1 MDPLIMFVFRIFWR
15 FQKLIILTIYF
26 PKRSWGLWACT
37 FLGSRIVKYQLFSK
51 ILMLKRD
58 FQWKEL
64 TPGRAASFKWSH
76 ISWKETS
83 SSSVKQ
89 FPAPSKVK
97 WICEMSNSFLLLDPF
112 LCEGTLLIK
121 GSTKTGCFQRF
132 TSKRR
137 VQPLDPRTY
146 WRAAVRVQC
155 FHFFLGPVL
164 NLFLSVDPR
173 FQKGGG
179 RLGGVVRIHSE
190 ACWGDV
196 EEDVLRAFMTSAGSK
211 TIFRRQ
217 THGCTG
223 CAAGSAIGFLFDGFV
238 WLPVWRCVWVKSEEC
253 HGRKLARGGQEW
265 HHVTPEPDY
274 QSRTIIGRRV
284 GPAEPRGGKYFP
296 TVREVH
302 GFGMIWHCI
311 FFLGCLNHLN
321 LSNIKHLEVL
331 K

>member
-15 FQKLIILTIYF
+15 FQKLIISTIYF

-121 GSTKTGCFQRF
+121 GSTKTVCFQRF

-137 VQPLDPRTY
+137 GTTPGPKNILKSRCKSSV
-146 WRAAVRVQC
+146 
-155 FHFFLGPVL
+155 FSFFLGPVL

-173 FQKGGG
+173 FQRGGG

-223 CAAGSAIGFLFDGFV
+223 CRECHWFFV
-238 WLPVWRCVWVKSEEC
+238 WRICLTSCLTLCLSQIRGMPWEKIGKRRPGMAPCHSWARLPKQDHHWKKSWS
-253 HGRKLARGGQEW
+253 GWTKR
-265 HHVTPEPDY
+265 
-274 QSRTIIGRRV
+274 
-284 GPAEPRGGKYFP
+284 
-296 TVREVH
+296 REV
-302 GFGMIWHCI
+302 
-311 FFLGCLNHLN
+311 LPNR
-321 LSNIKHLEVL
+321 
-331 K
+331 